1 MPKQKKPPA
10 KSPDAKSEGGLG
22 GRPTVWISKIVGHDR
37 VDPDQL
43 LANPLNYRRHPQH
56 QRKSLKAA
64 INEVGFIR
72 SVTVNR
78 RTGFIVDGHERV
90 WQAMD
95 IGQPWVDVE
104 YVDLSPEEEA
114 KAIATMDAI
123 GELAMADRQL
133 LDQLLVDVKTEDPSL
148 NTMLDELRAAAITI
162 PDNWDGEHDAAERH
176 DEHVVDEDDIPLPAE
191 GDPITKP
198 GNLWILGDHR
208 LLCGDCRNQAHVDR
222 LFGKASI
229 NLVVTSPPYADRREY
244 DTASGFKPIPP
255 DDYVE
260 WFEAVQANVRDRLAH
275 DGSFFLNIKPPAEG
289 LDTDLYVFDLVL
301 AFARRWGWHFST
313 EFCWERS
320 GVPGRVVRRFKNQ
333 FEPVYQFSLGDWK
346 MRPDAV
352 RHESDNVPL
361 PFGPGGGNGG
371 LRGWEKRQG
380 AMGQE
385 VMKRVKGTPAGI
397 VESQGVQDA
406 MAGHEIVEGMA
417 YPGNRLPTFTHTHE
431 ALGHAAA
438 FPVGLPAFFIAAYT
452 DKGDTVYEPFCGSGS
467 TLIAAEK
474 LGRVGYGVELSP
486 IYCDTTVAR
495 WERLTGRKAVLA
507 K

>member
-1 MPKQKKPPA
+1 
-10 KSPDAKSEGGLG
+10 
-22 GRPTVWISKIVGHDR
+22 
-37 VDPDQL
+37 
-43 LANPLNYRRHPQH
+43 
-56 QRKSLKAA
+56 
-64 INEVGFIR
+64 
-72 SVTVNR
+72 
-78 RTGFIVDGHERV
+78 
-90 WQAMD
+90 
-95 IGQPWVDVE
+95 
-104 YVDLSPEEEA
+104 
-114 KAIATMDAI
+114 
-123 GELAMADRQL
+123 
-133 LDQLLVDVKTEDPSL
+133 
-148 NTMLDELRAAAITI
+148 
-162 PDNWDGEHDAAERH
+162 
-176 DEHVVDEDDIPLPAE
+176 
-191 GDPITKP
+191 
-198 GNLWILGDHR
+198 
-208 LLCGDCRNQAHVDR
+208 
-222 LFGKASI
+222 
-229 NLVVTSPPYADRREY
+229 
-244 DTASGFKPIPP
+244 
-255 DDYVE
+255 
-260 WFEAVQANVRDRLAH
+260 
-275 DGSFFLNIKPPAEG
+275 
-289 LDTDLYVFDLVL
+289 
-301 AFARRWGWHFST
+301 
-313 EFCWERS
+313 
-320 GVPGRVVRRFKNQ
+320 
-333 FEPVYQFSLGDWK
+333 